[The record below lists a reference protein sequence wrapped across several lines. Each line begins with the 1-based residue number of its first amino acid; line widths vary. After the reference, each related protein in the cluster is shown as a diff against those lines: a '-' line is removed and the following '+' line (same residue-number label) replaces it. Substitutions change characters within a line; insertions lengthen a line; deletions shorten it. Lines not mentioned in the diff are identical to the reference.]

1 MKTKNFNDLF
11 NINSEVKEYSD
22 FMRNITGTLLK
33 QMTAD
38 GVTPYEDGKWKSIEN
53 KFKLDNGAEIDF
65 WSLEET
71 QNTDK
76 IWDIANNSNYTKAK
90 VSNRTFSL
98 IIWSL
103 TLSTFTYSMQEQMNF
118 LGKDDLLLEVN
129 LLHENLSN
137 FIHLMIEDEEELEKF
152 IKLTS

>member
-1 MKTKNFNDLF
+1 MKTKNFDDLF
-11 NINSEVKEYSD
+11 NISTEVKEYSD
-22 FMRNITGTLLK
+22 FMKKITGTLLK

-38 GVTPYEDGKWKSIEN
+38 GETPYKDGKWKSIEN
-53 KFKLDNGAEIDF
+53 KFTLDNGAEIDF

-71 QNTDK
+71 QNSDK
-76 IWDIANNSNYTKAK
+76 IWEVANNSNYTKAK

-103 TLSTFTYSMQEQMNF
+103 TLSSFTYSMQEQMNF

-129 LLHENLSN
+129 LLHESVK
-137 FIHLMIEDEEELEKF
+137 I
-152 IKLTS
+152 TV